1 MSKAQDAFLARRFGV
16 FNHYLY
22 GNPSDRAEDLFSR
35 APLNWNESVDSV
47 DVKDLARRLHETGA
61 GYYFITLMQGSR
73 FMLGPNAAYDEIA
86 GTQPGT
92 ACSRRDLVAELIDAL
107 AP

>member
-35 APLNWNESVDSV
+35 APLDWNESVDSV
-47 DVKDLARRLHETGA
+47 DV
-61 GYYFITLMQGSR
+61 
-73 FMLGPNAAYDEIA
+73 
-86 GTQPGT
+86 
-92 ACSRRDLVAELIDAL
+92 
-107 AP
+107 